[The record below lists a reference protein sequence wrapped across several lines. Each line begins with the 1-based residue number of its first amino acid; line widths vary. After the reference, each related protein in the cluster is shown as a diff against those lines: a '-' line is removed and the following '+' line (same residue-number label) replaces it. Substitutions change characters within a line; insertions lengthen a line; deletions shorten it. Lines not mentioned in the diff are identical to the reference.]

1 MADEKEKTN
10 LEHLGEET
18 KNAIGSANLMQGLM
32 GQIYDIFTTGGDVA
46 NASEDNFFC
55 WLTPGV
61 PVTPEQFEFATE
73 GLSGVIRAK
82 TPSQR
87 KASQASE
94 DAMDHVVNQI
104 IKRRVEEIANRQM
117 AVETDDAHPD
127 EEEQRRRA
135 KELEAQKAKE
145 ASQQDTDPK
154 LAAVK
159 ALGDAKEAE
168 AAPEA
173 EAADAPEAPA
183 AVAEAA
189 AEEAEK
195 ITYDKVPVSDEG
207 SIVNQ
212 ETEGLSEADLEALK
226 AERTTLLYMQAENF
240 ANMVNFI
247 PDVSGRSDKEKT
259 GLAVLENEGSLVDVY
274 SRVLMMSEVAHYE
287 LDEKVKERLAK
298 ARSVLTTTVM
308 KATDLLS
315 DEKTPVEVD
324 SPYVEAYNAKMAAYI
339 DACLEYNNRRIA
351 AGAGGDARAVHDWAL
366 NASLY
371 RRKVTAAMDAWVG
384 QGYKNQ
390 IEQISAEIANITEKD
405 LSLLKAQYKEI
416 LQRSMMTGLVSGVE
430 FPFTTIS
437 PANFAHASSWT
448 DFTFSMQRYKDHT
461 NSDVNNNSLK
471 IDQTSTSWFH
481 KQHYNYG
488 KDAQFQ
494 ELDLGLELTNV
505 DVSFKICQVNIVRPW
520 FKPSFLTSKSW
531 RFAPGSEEGKTG
543 TVLSSGGAK
552 PEGILPAYP
561 TAMLLVKDVVFD
573 FHDTQIARDFKHKY
587 DEVSHDGG
595 LGVSIGFF
603 GIGAKGNVSYLD
615 NKKHDGTEVG
625 IEQNQSRITIPGMQ
639 IIGYRCHVMEKSPD
653 PLPSIKDWA

>member
-94 DAMDHVVNQI
+94 DAMDNVVNQI

-168 AAPEA
+168 AAPAA

-212 ETEGLSEADLEALK
+212 ETEGLSEADLEAL
-226 AERTTLLYMQAENF
+226 
-240 ANMVNFI
+240 
-247 PDVSGRSDKEKT
+247 
-259 GLAVLENEGSLVDVY
+259 
-274 SRVLMMSEVAHYE
+274 
-287 LDEKVKERLAK
+287 
-298 ARSVLTTTVM
+298 
-308 KATDLLS
+308 
-315 DEKTPVEVD
+315 
-324 SPYVEAYNAKMAAYI
+324 
-339 DACLEYNNRRIA
+339 
-351 AGAGGDARAVHDWAL
+351 
-366 NASLY
+366 
-371 RRKVTAAMDAWVG
+371 
-384 QGYKNQ
+384 
-390 IEQISAEIANITEKD
+390 
-405 LSLLKAQYKEI
+405 
-416 LQRSMMTGLVSGVE
+416 
-430 FPFTTIS
+430 
-437 PANFAHASSWT
+437 
-448 DFTFSMQRYKDHT
+448 
-461 NSDVNNNSLK
+461 
-471 IDQTSTSWFH
+471 
-481 KQHYNYG
+481 
-488 KDAQFQ
+488 
-494 ELDLGLELTNV
+494 
-505 DVSFKICQVNIVRPW
+505 
-520 FKPSFLTSKSW
+520 
-531 RFAPGSEEGKTG
+531 
-543 TVLSSGGAK
+543 
-552 PEGILPAYP
+552 
-561 TAMLLVKDVVFD
+561 
-573 FHDTQIARDFKHKY
+573 
-587 DEVSHDGG
+587 
-595 LGVSIGFF
+595 
-603 GIGAKGNVSYLD
+603 
-615 NKKHDGTEVG
+615 
-625 IEQNQSRITIPGMQ
+625 
-639 IIGYRCHVMEKSPD
+639 
-653 PLPSIKDWA
+653 

>member
-127 EEEQRRRA
+127 EEERRRRA

-173 EAADAPEAPA
+173 EATDVPEAPA
-183 AVAEAA
+183 TLSEAA

-207 SIVNQ
+207 FIVNQ

-287 LDEKVKERLAK
+287 LDEKAKERLAK

-371 RRKVTAAMDAWVG
+371 RLRVNAAMDAWVN

-390 IEQISAEIANITEKD
+390 IEQISAEIASLTEKD

-416 LQRSMMTGLVSGVE
+416 LQRSMMTGLVSGIE

-448 DFTFSMQRYKDHT
+448 DFTFSMQRYKDHNQLGCQQQQPEDRPDFHLLVPQAALQLREGRPVPGT
-461 NSDVNNNSLK
+461 GPGPGT
-471 IDQTSTSWFH
+471 DQRGRFVQALPG
-481 KQHYNYG
+481 QHRPALVQTFVP
-488 KDAQFQ
+488 DQQ
-494 ELDLGLELTNV
+494 ELAFRPRVGRGQDRNDPELGRRQARGHSPRLPDGDAHRQGCGVRFPRHADCAGLQA
-505 DVSFKICQVNIVRPW
+505 QV
-520 FKPSFLTSKSW
+520 
-531 RFAPGSEEGKTG
+531 
-543 TVLSSGGAK
+543 
-552 PEGILPAYP
+552 
-561 TAMLLVKDVVFD
+561 
-573 FHDTQIARDFKHKY
+573 
-587 DEVSHDGG
+587 
-595 LGVSIGFF
+595 
-603 GIGAKGNVSYLD
+603 
-615 NKKHDGTEVG
+615 
-625 IEQNQSRITIPGMQ
+625 
-639 IIGYRCHVMEKSPD
+639 
-653 PLPSIKDWA
+653 